1 VEIALLS
8 SELTKSSRARLF
20 TKRIRTST
28 LKATKRGLPTTPLN
42 RSPDYMMLSGH
53 GLSRSELWSRLEDIE
68 LATLEWIWWLNNHR
82 LLGPLGHIPPAEY
95 EEAYYLRLHS
105 PRLRETLNSPGLR

>member
-1 VEIALLS
+1 
-8 SELTKSSRARLF
+8 
-20 TKRIRTST
+20 
-28 LKATKRGLPTTPLN
+28 
-42 RSPDYMMLSGH
+42 MMLSGH